1 MAYPLHRSSDR
12 AQGAAFGI
20 AGVPASPRLPQ
31 IERDVLAYWETDDT
45 FRASV
50 DKNPAGENGANEFVF
65 YDGPPFANGLPHYG
79 HLLTGYVKD
88 VVPRYKTMRGKRVER
103 RFGWDTHG
111 LPAELEAMSQ
121 LGIKTK
127 DEILEVGIEAFND
140 ACRSSVLKYTAEWRE
155 YVTRQARWVDFAGD
169 YKTLNP
175 TYMESVVWAFKKLYD
190 SGLVYEDFR
199 VLPYCWN
206 DQTPL
211 STHELRMDDD
221 VYQTRQDPAVTVGL
235 DVTSV
240 PDAGADAG
248 LRTGDKLLVWTTTPW
263 TLPSN
268 LLVMVG
274 PEIDYVVVE
283 AAATGSLERYVLA
296 EARLDA
302 YAREL
307 TDSGEQEPRVVARLT
322 GRDLLGAAYTP
333 PFAYYLGH
341 ERAHRVVEAD
351 FVTTTDGTG
360 LVHSAGAFGEDD
372 KIVCDREGV
381 AAVMPVRADGTFT
394 HPVDEYAG
402 LQVFDANAPIID
414 HLKARTRGEELAGS
428 TTPGTVLLR
437 RESYAHS
444 YPHCW
449 RCRQPLIY
457 MGVSS
462 WFVEVTKIKQR
473 MLELN
478 EQISWTPEHIKHGQ
492 FGKWLENA
500 RDWSITRNRFW
511 GSPVPVW
518 KSDDP
523 AYPRIDVYGSFD
535 ELERDFGHLPRN
547 AAGEPD
553 LHRPFVDDLTRPNPD
568 DPTGRSTMRRVEDV
582 LDVWFDSGSMPYAQ
596 VHYPFENAEWFEHH
610 YPGDFIVEYIGQTRG
625 WFYTLHVLATAL
637 FDRPAF
643 RTSVVH
649 GIVLGSDGRKMSKS
663 LRNYPDVNEVFDRD
677 GSDAMRWFLMASP
690 ILRGGN
696 LVVTEE
702 GIRDAVRQVLLPLWS
717 TYYFFTLYANSAADG
732 VGYVAKP
739 VAADRVPGL
748 VALDRYLVARTH
760 DLVATVT
767 AQLDTYDIAGACE
780 TVREHLDVLT
790 NWYVRTQ
797 RDRFWA
803 EDADAFDTLYTA
815 LEVLCRVMAPL
826 APLLTEEVWRGLTG
840 DRSVHLAE
848 WPSQGA
854 PAGANVRCAE
864 ADALVA
870 DDALVAAMDEV
881 RAVVSTTLAL
891 RKANALRVRQPLA
904 RLTVAVED
912 PAALADYTGLLASE
926 LNVKQ
931 VDVLQLDAGT
941 AERFGITERLAVNA
955 RAAGPRLGRGV
966 QAVIK
971 AAKGGAWRRSVGGD
985 GVGSV
990 VVATDDGD
998 VPLLETEYELTTV
1011 VAEGTAGSDESTASV
1026 LPGGGFVVLDLALDE
1041 ALRAEGYAR
1050 DVIRDVQDARK
1061 AAGLEVSDR
1070 IALELDVPA
1079 AHVTDVEAHRELVMR
1094 ETLAV
1099 RLAVTGVDGQRA
1111 VRVAKSVE
1119 TTGEGA

>member
-1 MAYPLHRSSDR
+1 MAYPQHRSSDQPDQ
-12 AQGAAFGI
+12 AAQQGAAFGI
-20 AGVPASPRLPQ
+20 AGVPASPDLPA
-31 IERDVLAYWETDDT
+31 IERDVLDFWAEDDT

-50 DKNPAGENGANEFVF
+50 AKNPAGENGNNEFVF

-79 HLLTGYVKD
+79 HLLTGYAKD
-88 VVPRYKTMRGKRVER
+88 VVPRYQTMRGKHVER

-127 DEILEVGIEAFND
+127 DEILELGIEKFNA
-140 ACRSSVLKYTAEWRE
+140 ACRASVLKYTSEWRD
-155 YVTRQARWVDFAGD
+155 YVTRQARWVDFDHD
-169 YKTLNP
+169 YKTLNV
-175 TYMESVVWAFKKLYD
+175 TYMESVLWGFKKLYD
-190 SGLVYEDFR
+190 AGLVYEDFR

-211 STHELRMDDD
+211 SNHELRMDDD
-221 VYQTRQDPAVTVGL
+221 VYQTRQDPAVTVGF
-235 DVTSV
+235 DVATV
-240 PDAGADAG
+240 PAGQDVV
-248 LRTGDKLLVWTTTPW
+248 RPGDKLLVWTTTPW

-274 PEIDYVVVE
+274 EDIEYAVVE
-283 AAATGSLERYVLA
+283 SSFTGTPQRYVLA
-296 EARLDA
+296 EARVDA

-307 TDSGEQEPRVVARLT
+307 TDEGEDAPRVVGRLT
-322 GRDLLGAAYTP
+322 GRDLLQTSYVP
-333 PFAYYLGH
+333 PFSYYEGR

-372 KIVCDREGV
+372 KVVCDREGV
-381 AAVMPVRADGTFT
+381 ASVMPVGADGKFT

-402 LQVFDANAPIID
+402 LQVFDANLPIID
-414 HLKARTRGEELAGS
+414 HLKARTRGEADAGS
-428 TTPGTVLLR
+428 VTAGTVLLR

-449 RCRQPLIY
+449 RCRQPLMY

-462 WFVEVTKIKQR
+462 WFVEVTKIKER

-478 EQISWTPEHIKHGQ
+478 EEISWTPEHIQHGQ

-523 AYPRIDVYGSFD
+523 AHPRIDVYGSL
-535 ELERDFGHLPRN
+535 EEIERDFGRLPRN
-547 AAGEPD
+547 ADGEPD

-568 DPTGRSTMRRVEDV
+568 DPTGKSTMRRVEDV
-582 LDVWFDSGSMPYAQ
+582 MDVWVDSGSMPYAQ
-596 VHYPFENAEWFEHH
+596 VHYPFENTEWFENH

-643 RTSVVH
+643 RSAVSH

-663 LRNYPDVNEVFDRD
+663 LRNYPDVSEVFDRD

-732 VGYVAKP
+732 AGYTAKP
-739 VAADRVPGL
+739 LTAERVPGL
-748 VALDRYLVARTH
+748 PALDRYLLARTH
-760 DLVATVT
+760 DLVAKVT
-767 AQLDTYDIAGACE
+767 AQLDAYDIGGACE
-780 TVREHLDVLT
+780 SVREHLDVLT

-803 EDADAFDTLYTA
+803 EDDDAFDTLYTA
-815 LEVLCRVMAPL
+815 LETLTRVMAPL

-840 DRSVHLAE
+840 GRSVHLTD
-848 WPSQGA
+848 WPAASG
-854 PAGANVRCAE
+854 G
-864 ADALVA
+864 ADAAVEPALVR
-870 DDALVAAMDEV
+870 DDELVAAMDEV
-881 RAVVSTTLAL
+881 RAVVSSALAL
-891 RKANALRVRQPLA
+891 RKANQLRVRQPLA
-904 RLTVAVED
+904 RLTVAVPD
-912 PAALADYTGLLASE
+912 PAALADYVGLLTSE
-926 LNVKQ
+926 LNVKA
-931 VDVLQLDAGT
+931 VDLVEADAD
-941 AERFGITERLAVNA
+941 ASERFGITERLAVNA

-971 AAKGGAWRRSVGGD
+971 AAKSGAWRRED
-985 GVGSV
+985 DGSV
-990 VVATDDGD
+990 VVTTDGGD
-998 VPLLETEYELTTV
+998 EPLLEPEYELTTV
-1011 VAEGTAGSDESTASV
+1011 VGDAAGEHVAASV
-1026 LPGGGFVVLDLALDE
+1026 LPGGGFVVLDLALDD

-1079 AHVTDVEAHRELVMR
+1079 EHVAAVEAHRELIAR
-1094 ETLAV
+1094 ETLALDV
-1099 RLAVTGVDGQRA
+1099 AVATGDGERA
-1111 VRVAKSVE
+1111 VRVSKRE
-1119 TTGEGA
+1119 TPAG